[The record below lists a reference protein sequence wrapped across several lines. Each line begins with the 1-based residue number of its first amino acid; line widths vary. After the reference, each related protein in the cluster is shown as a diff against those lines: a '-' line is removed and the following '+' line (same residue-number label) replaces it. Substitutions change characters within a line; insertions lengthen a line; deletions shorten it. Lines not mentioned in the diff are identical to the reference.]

1 MHHNTSI
8 NSVLA
13 ALAACFGPS
22 ANLKCRFDDVKLLIF
37 FEDKMKILLFSRPQ
51 ISHTADD
58 IDRLF
63 SLLERYGFQYAINRE
78 FATIVNELTSR
89 SIAEENIYDNSI
101 DGNPEDCLMVCCG
114 GDGTLLEGIHHLKDK
129 NIPVAG
135 INFGHLG
142 FLTSATRNDVE
153 QFFDDVA
160 NHRLRT
166 EKRTM
171 LTVEGIRQAGGEVT
185 ALNEVAAQRLE
196 ATMLNIITQ
205 VNSQRVAQ
213 YNGDGVIISTPTG
226 STAYSLSAGGPIVA
240 PECRCFLITPLAPHN
255 FGMRPV
261 VVPDSAEIELDISA
275 RHGEAMISID
285 NATYSIGEGEKITIR
300 RAKES
305 ILLALPHNISF
316 YETLHSKMMWDAD
329 IRNRA

>member
-1 MHHNTSI
+1 
-8 NSVLA
+8 
-13 ALAACFGPS
+13 
-22 ANLKCRFDDVKLLIF
+22 
-37 FEDKMKILLFSRPQ
+37 MKILLFSRPQ
-51 ISHTADD
+51 IRHTADD
-58 IDRLF
+58 IERLF
-63 SLLERYGFQYAINRE
+63 SLFEHYGFKYAINRE
-78 FATIVNELTSR
+78 FATVVNSLTSR
-89 SIAEENIYDNSI
+89 TITEENIYDI
-101 DGNPEDCLMVCCG
+101 IERDQEECLMVCCG
-114 GDGTLLEGIHHLKDK
+114 GDGTLLEGIHRLKDRS
-129 NIPVAG
+129 IPVAG

-160 NHRLRT
+160 HNRLRT
-166 EKRTM
+166 ELRTM
-171 LTVEGIRQAGGEVT
+171 LSIEGINQAGGTVT

-196 ATMLNIITQ
+196 ATMLNIVTQ
-205 VNSQRVAQ
+205 VNGQRVAQ

-261 VVPDSAEIELDISA
+261 VVPDSAEIKLDISA
-275 RHGEAMISID
+275 RHGEAMLSID
-285 NATYSIGEGEKITIR
+285 NRTYRIGEGEKITIR
-300 RAKES
+300 RASEA